1 MPQISLLQ
9 PTILNGFIRER
20 PFPQN
25 LLGLQ
30 LMGAPSAYPFP
41 FWSYDII
48 RGNNRM
54 SKPNV
59 PNSEAYLRGYLGLS
73 TVTGSFLYMRDK
85 KVFTPTTLYW
95 LRQPG
100 ELAAGNA
107 EAMVSR
113 EVAELDDAQSFF
125 IEWAFWQGIR
135 TGKIA

>member
-25 LLGLQ
+25 LLGLS
-30 LMGAPSAYPFP
+30 LMGGPTGYPWP
-41 FWSYDII
+41 YWSYDII
-48 RGNNRM
+48 RGTNRM

-59 PNSEAYLRGYLGLS
+59 PNSEAQLRAMQGLGH
-73 TVTGSFLYMRDK
+73 VTGSFLYMRDK
-85 KVFTPTTLYW
+85 KQFTPTTLYW

-100 ELAAGNA
+100 ELARGNA

-113 EVAELDDAQSFF
+113 EIAELDDAQYFF
-125 IEWAFWQGIR
+125 IEYAF
-135 TGKIA
+135 